1 MDTDRHRRQKLARF
15 TILVSGLE
23 STAPFKTHR
32 ISPEGA
38 VPTGQQVVEDI
49 ESGLAGWASGHTQLL
64 QEHGLWHS
72 RSEEGSHSCY
82 PQSSKPRQPAGHP
95 IPRSSPTNHFTSLSS
110 AKVETRA
117 MRKKKVPGSWNGG
130 WWLLPCPV
138 PKNQPS
144 WGDGH
149 LWQIIWGMARWL
161 SRQKCLPPS
170 LTTWV
175 QSPGLT

>member
-1 MDTDRHRRQKLARF
+1 MDTDRHRGAEAGKVHNLSQWAGVHSP
-15 TILVSGLE
+15 IQ
-23 STAPFKTHR
+23 AHR

-72 RSEEGSHSCY
+72 RSEEEGSHSCY
-82 PQSSKPRQPAGHP
+82 PQSSKPREPAGHP
-95 IPRSSPTNHFTSLSS
+95 IPRSSPTNYFTSLSS

-117 MRKKKVPGSWNGG
+117 MQKKKVPNSWNGG

-144 WGDGH
+144 WGDGR
-149 LWQIIWGMARWL
+149 LWQKTSFRGW
-161 SRQKCLPPS
+161 QD
-170 LTTWV
+170 
-175 QSPGLT
+175 GLADKSAYHQV